1 MNEFKV
7 SEVFYSAQGEGR
19 FIGVPSVFFRTFGCN
34 FKCPGFGLPAGEKT
48 TEPDDIGKVV
58 HLYST
63 FNDLPLA
70 TTGCDSYASWHPA
83 FKHLSPSYSV
93 E

>member
-19 FIGVPSVFFRTFGCN
+19 FVGVPSVFFRTFGCN

-48 TEPDDIGKVV
+48 NEPDEIGKVV
-58 HLYST
+58 HLYKT
-63 FNDLPLA
+63 FND
-70 TTGCDSYASWHPA
+70 
-83 FKHLSPSYSV
+83 
-93 E
+93 